1 MDRLPA
7 ASPGTT
13 GAWPSRRTIALLLVL
28 LAAAIATSYWV
39 AIVSNAFND
48 VDPVVHVPNYDFFQ
62 YYAGGHNWNLGLDPY
77 TNHPGVAGAIVY
89 PRFDTPQISGY
100 IYPPTFLPVYGAL
113 AHYSYDD
120 ARRAWLAIT
129 LGAFALLIAVAMWV
143 TPGRRFEVLGVT
155 ALLTMAS
162 YPFIYH
168 VHNGQADLVAA
179 AFAISGFLLYPRW
192 RGWPSAAL
200 LALAVATKVTP
211 VLLLAVMVVYFRDWR
226 LALKALLCGVVLG
239 AVSLAWVHI
248 GLYREFLFTTLPSIA
263 VSDPSRF
270 NQTVLRFW
278 WQYPLLLKVAST
290 LGYCALLFLVYVA
303 SRNRRRAPLAP
314 DARDEQRRERY
325 AVLLLAVLFMLFFS
339 PLAWQMAY
347 VWPLVPLALVLTS
360 RPPAGRPAAVVTM
373 GVAAALLC
381 SRIFDVRVLDLLNVL
396 GAVVA
401 IFALMHWYLP
411 LEQPPA
417 LDAAASPGD
426 AEESAGA
433 AATPAAAAAPAAD
446 GALRAPSS

>member
-1 MDRLPA
+1 MDRPPA
-7 ASPGTT
+7 ASSAPT
-13 GAWPSRRTIALLLVL
+13 GAWPPRRTIALLLVL
-28 LAAAIATSYWV
+28 LAAAIATSYWGE
-39 AIVSNAFND
+39 IVSRAFND
-48 VDPVVHVPNYDFFQ
+48 VDPIVHVPNYDFFQ

-77 TNHPGVAGAIVY
+77 TNHPGVPGAIVY

-129 LGAFALLIAVAMWV
+129 LSAFALLIAVALWV
-143 TPGRRFEVLGVT
+143 TPGRRLEVLGVT

-168 VHNGQADLVAA
+168 VHNGQVDLVAS

-192 RGWPSAAL
+192 TGWPSAAL
-200 LALAVATKVTP
+200 LAIAIATKVTP

-239 AVSLAWVHI
+239 AASLAWVHI
-248 GLYREFLFTTLPSIA
+248 GLYRVFLFTTLPSIA

-278 WQYPLLLKVAST
+278 WQYPLVLKAASA

-303 SRNRRRAPLAP
+303 GRNRQRAPFGP
-314 DARDEQRRERY
+314 GDGDEQRRERY

-347 VWPLVPLALVLTS
+347 VWPLVPLALVLTA

-396 GAVVA
+396 GAAVA
-401 IFALMHWYLP
+401 IFALMRWYLP
-411 LEQPPA
+411 LEPAPA
-417 LDAAASPGD
+417 LDAATPAAVTP
-426 AEESAGA
+426 A
-433 AATPAAAAAPAAD
+433 AATPAAD
-446 GALRAPSS
+446 GASRAPSS

>member
-1 MDRLPA
+1 
-7 ASPGTT
+7 
-13 GAWPSRRTIALLLVL
+13 
-28 LAAAIATSYWV
+28 
-39 AIVSNAFND
+39 
-48 VDPVVHVPNYDFFQ
+48 
-62 YYAGGHNWNLGLDPY
+62 
-77 TNHPGVAGAIVY
+77 
-89 PRFDTPQISGY
+89 
-100 IYPPTFLPVYGAL
+100 
-113 AHYSYDD
+113 
-120 ARRAWLAIT
+120 
-129 LGAFALLIAVAMWV
+129 
-143 TPGRRFEVLGVT
+143 
-155 ALLTMAS
+155 
-162 YPFIYH
+162 
-168 VHNGQADLVAA
+168 
-179 AFAISGFLLYPRW
+179 
-192 RGWPSAAL
+192 
-200 LALAVATKVTP
+200 
-211 VLLLAVMVVYFRDWR
+211 
-226 LALKALLCGVVLG
+226 VVLG

-426 AEESAGA
+426 AEASAGA